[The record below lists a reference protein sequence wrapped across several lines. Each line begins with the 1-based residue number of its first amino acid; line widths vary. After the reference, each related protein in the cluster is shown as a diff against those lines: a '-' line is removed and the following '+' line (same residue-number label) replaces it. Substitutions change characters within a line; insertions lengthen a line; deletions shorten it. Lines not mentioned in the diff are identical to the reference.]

1 MTDFA
6 LRLLVYVARYPD
18 RLCTISEVAQAYGI
32 SQTHLMKITHQL
44 GMNGWIETLRG
55 KGGGMR
61 LKHAPEDINLGAVVR
76 SMESDF
82 HLVECF
88 GPHSDC
94 TLTGHCGLADILEG
108 ALQSFLAHLEEFTL
122 ADALA
127 STANNVK
134 TGWQPVSLRS
144 Q

>member
-1 MTDFA
+1 MRLTQMTDFA
-6 LRLLVYVARYPD
+6 LRLLVYVARHPD

-44 GMNGWIETLRG
+44 GARGWIKTLRG

-61 LKHAPEDINLGAVVR
+61 LGHAPEDINLGAVVR

-88 GPHSDC
+88 ATNSAC
-94 TLTGHCGLADILEG
+94 TLTGHCGLAGILGG
-108 ALQSFLAHLEEFTL
+108 ALQSFLAHLEGFTL

-127 STANNVK
+127 GTTYRFE
-134 TGWQPVSLRS
+134 TG
-144 Q
+144 